1 MVYILFVVHFQFF
14 FCFIF
19 SGSFNFEIKILCEG
33 MLNRFMFIWESA
45 LVHAECVW
53 RDETKLNKSENC
65 DTNLRIISTFICI
78 NWNDITFW
86 TNINY
91 FQRYLCITF
100 SFSISLKCL
109 FSIHLWWDF
118 HLFFS
123 IYTQKCQPL
132 LNNKFISVP
141 SEHWKIYLR

>member
-1 MVYILFVVHFQFF
+1 MVYILFVVHFQLYFVSF
-14 FCFIF
+14 F
-19 SGSFNFEIKILCEG
+19 SGSFNFEIKILRKE

-45 LVHAECVW
+45 LLQAQCVW

-100 SFSISLKCL
+100 SFSISLKCW
-109 FSIHLWWDF
+109 FQFNYDEIF
-118 HLFFS
+118 IFCCS
-123 IYTQKCQPL
+123 IYTQKCQPF
-132 LNNKFISVP
+132 LNNKFIFVP